1 MYGFCVLGGSK
12 ESSRLGHRSGFLV
25 PSFFSNSAMETLFSV
40 TANARHMR
48 LLISGG
54 KIAGVRYFEKTALV
68 SQGKTAH
75 CAVLRIPCSP
85 YVVAEIILNN
95 NCLPQRNIYVAF
107 HAPLVRRVF

>member
-1 MYGFCVLGGSK
+1 MHSFCVLGGSK

-68 SQGKTAH
+68 SQAKQHT
-75 CAVLRIPCSP
+75 VL
-85 YVVAEIILNN
+85 
-95 NCLPQRNIYVAF
+95 F
-107 HAPLVRRVF
+107 